1 MALLDVKN
9 LTKNFGGLTAV
20 GDVTLELNDGE
31 LVGLIG
37 PNGAGKTTLIRLLLD
52 MYLPE
57 SGKIFLFGDELKRE
71 NIEIKEKIG
80 FVINDKFF
88 SPLYTAKKAG
98 KFLAGI
104 YKNWNQELYE
114 KYLNDFKIPPS
125 RFLAALSSGTMQKL
139 QIAIALSHG
148 AELLIL
154 DEPLNFLDP
163 VSKKEFLDL
172 LRNFMLNENHSI
184 LISSHQTNELE
195 KICDEI
201 VFISEGKKVFDSSL
215 ENINKNY
222 GLLKID
228 EKTFKS
234 FYSNDYI
241 GYRKTDY
248 AYEVLVSDKGNQK
261 FTGMFCEDASLEDIM
276 YFYTRRKI

>member
-1 MALLDVKN
+1 MQEKLLLSGCFLICTCLKAEKSFSLVKN
-9 LTKNFGGLTAV
+9 LK
-20 GDVTLELNDGE
+20 ER
-31 LVGLIG
+31 I
-37 PNGAGKTTLIRLLLD
+37 
-52 MYLPE
+52 
-57 SGKIFLFGDELKRE
+57 
-71 NIEIKEKIG
+71 IEIKEKIG
-80 FVINDKFF
+80 FVINDNLF

-125 RFLAALSSGTMQKL
+125 RLLTALSSGAMQKL

-172 LRNFMLNENHSI
+172 LRNFMLDENHSI

-228 EKTFKS
+228 EKAFKS
-234 FYSNDYI
+234 LYSNDYI

-261 FTGMFCEDASLEDIM
+261 FTGMVCEDASLEDIM